1 MKVVF
6 TGAAG
11 GHFYPLIAI
20 SQSLLAKGAERHSL
34 TELYYMGPD
43 PYDAG
48 ALESLGIKFVH
59 FPAGKRRRYRS
70 ILNFIDLFKVLWGT
84 FVALFKLLIIYPDVV
99 MSKGGYTSVP
109 VTLAARF
116 LRIPI
121 VIHESDVNVGR
132 ANKLNARAA
141 RYVAI
146 SYSETAK
153 YFEPEKTALT
163 GIPVRNVLL
172 APQTGDPASI
182 LGLDPSLPTLLVLGG
197 SLGAERV
204 NNLILESLDEL
215 LPHYSIVHQTG
226 RDLFAAA
233 SESAK
238 TLIPDTNLLQR
249 YHPIAFMDPQMLNT
263 AYHAASVV
271 ISRSGST
278 TIFENGIHGKP
289 SILIP
294 IPEEISHDQR
304 TNAYAYAR
312 KGAAIVMEEGNLQDG
327 LLTAEIAR
335 IMKDQSLYKEMADA
349 ARAFAPRDAAAKVAD
364 ILIRIG
370 DEHS

>member
-1 MKVVF
+1 M
-6 TGAAG
+6 
-11 GHFYPLIAI
+11 
-20 SQSLLAKGAERHSL
+20 
-34 TELYYMGPD
+34 
-43 PYDAG
+43 
-48 ALESLGIKFVH
+48 
-59 FPAGKRRRYRS
+59 
-70 ILNFIDLFKVLWGT
+70 
-84 FVALFKLLIIYPDVV
+84 
-99 MSKGGYTSVP
+99 
-109 VTLAARF
+109 
-116 LRIPI
+116 
-121 VIHESDVNVGR
+121 
-132 ANKLNARAA
+132 
-141 RYVAI
+141 
-146 SYSETAK
+146 
-153 YFEPEKTALT
+153 
-163 GIPVRNVLL
+163 
-172 APQTGDPASI
+172 
-182 LGLDPSLPTLLVLGG
+182 
-197 SLGAERV
+197 
-204 NNLILESLDEL
+204 
-215 LPHYSIVHQTG
+215 HQTG